1 MAQFIASARRNYDDF
16 PEAAFT
22 PELLEAEA
30 ERVRTLHRDGV
41 FRQVWG
47 RGDSPGAVILI
58 ESASLDEARAALDTL
73 PLQQRGML
81 VIDALIPVTAYR
93 GFGPRG

>member
-1 MAQFIASARRNYDDF
+1 MAQFIACARRNYDDF
-16 PEAAFT
+16 PETEFT

-41 FRQVWG
+41 IRQIWS
-47 RGDSPGAVILI
+47 RGDSPGAVLHI
-58 ESASLDEARAALDTL
+58 EAGSADDVRALMETF
-73 PLQQRGML
+73 PLRQRGML
-81 VIDALIPVTAYR
+81 LIDEVIPVMAYR